1 MSILSPP
8 LPSPPLSYLSLP
20 CFSSSLSPPLRSL
33 SSSLPLL
40 PALHCPMPCSD
51 AEFFSNMVVA
61 AVVAVKQT
69 NQKGEV
75 KCPISSINIFKVTAR
90 AVWRVC

>member
-1 MSILSPP
+1 
-8 LPSPPLSYLSLP
+8 
-20 CFSSSLSPPLRSL
+20 
-33 SSSLPLL
+33 
-40 PALHCPMPCSD
+40 MPCSD
-51 AEFFSNMVVA
+51 AEFFSNMIVA

-75 KCPISSINIFKVTAR
+75 MCPISSINIFKATAR